1 MLRRFLRLAAGLC
14 GLGMLCGTV
23 RGDVFH
29 LHNGGRIVGTL
40 VEPEPDPHAEKAEAS
55 LAWEPR
61 PWRIKTSAGA
71 VVVLSREAV
80 AEHVRV
86 RPALEEYERVKPT
99 FPDTVEGQWRLAE
112 WCREQDLVTLRKK
125 HLERVV
131 ELDPEHEAAR
141 RGLGHVH
148 LDGQWA
154 HPREVMQTRGYV
166 EHRGRWR
173 LPQEIDLL
181 EDRRRRILA
190 GCEWRSRITTWRDW
204 ILTGDKR
211 SGLAQEGLKRLDDP
225 AAVRV
230 LHYLLKTERRFA
242 ARLVYCEAL
251 IRTGGPDAQAVLIER
266 AVHDPDREIRRTCAE
281 FLARTKP
288 PEAAAYVNRMLR
300 SKNSAAVANASAA
313 ALLLKDPSTL
323 RALIDALVE
332 MRYVNISESAMVRQ
346 NNLHGYN
353 LDGAPPAAALPPRH
367 VRFDKQ
373 VPRENLDALEALV
386 AISGQNFGFDPD
398 AWKSWYA
405 ALKKAESQAL
415 DARRD

>member
-1 MLRRFLRLAAGLC
+1 
-14 GLGMLCGTV
+14 MLCGTV

-40 VEPEPDPHAEKAEAS
+40 VESEPETEKPGAS
-55 LAWEPR
+55 APWEPR
-61 PWRIKTSAGA
+61 PWRIKTSAG
-71 VVVLSREAV
+71 VEVVLPREAV

-86 RPALEEYERVKPT
+86 RPALEEYEKVKPT
-99 FPDTVEGQWRLAE
+99 CSDTVDGQWKLAE
-112 WCREQDLVTLRKK
+112 WCREHDLVTLRKK

-131 ELDPEHEAAR
+131 ELDPEHEPAR

-148 LDGQWA
+148 LDGKWA
-154 HPREVMQTRGYV
+154 HPREVMLSRGYV

-173 LPQEIDLL
+173 LPQEVDLL
-181 EDRRRRILA
+181 EDRRRRVLA
-190 GCEWRSRITTWRDW
+190 GCEWRNKITTWRDW

-211 SGLAQEGLKRLDDP
+211 AGLAQEGLKRLDDP

-242 ARLVYCEAL
+242 ARIVYCEAL

-266 AVHDPDREIRRTCAE
+266 AVHDPDREIRRTCLE
-281 FLARTKP
+281 TLARTKP

-300 SKNSAAVANASAA
+300 SKNTAAVANASAA
-313 ALLLKDPSTL
+313 AVLLKDPSTL
-323 RALIDALVE
+323 RALIDALVT
-332 MRYVNISESAMVRQ
+332 MRYVNISDSAMVQQ

-353 LDGAPPAAALPPRH
+353 LDGAPPAPALPPRK

-373 VPRENLDALEALV
+373 IPRENLDALEALV
-386 AISGQNFGFDPD
+386 AISGQNFGFDQT
-398 AWKSWYA
+398 AWRTWYA
-405 ALKKAESQAL
+405 AQIKSETQAL